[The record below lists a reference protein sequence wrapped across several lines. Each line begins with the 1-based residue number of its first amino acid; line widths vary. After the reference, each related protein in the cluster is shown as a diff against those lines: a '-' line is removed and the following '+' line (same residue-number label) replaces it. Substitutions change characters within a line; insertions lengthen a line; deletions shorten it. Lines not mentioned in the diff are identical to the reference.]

1 MFVRRCAGD
10 AREEK
15 SHGHSRMHYY
25 RFLNLPEVFNETARN
40 KRCWEGCWWKS
51 ESRSGAQQE
60 SASKTFTLTTT
71 TYRPPTKHSESLH
84 SFCIF
89 PSSNSLRTT
98 ITLLQTWFN
107 ARLLP
112 NLYFQVPLPRNC
124 GLPQGCNVLLECRRN
139 IVQSLIRLSTS
150 SRYTL
155 LSPPLSQTGLR
166 QPKCLFHR
174 RNPAVRRIFY
184 ATICFQVRWKK
195 NTRVLGIRPEVALCV
210 LLGAALYHKVL
221 DYGLYP
227 SQMAHSVC
235 LLVFSFNFPDLG
247 LPLYLTTVV

>member
-1 MFVRRCAGD
+1 MV
-10 AREEK
+10 
-15 SHGHSRMHYY
+15 SRI
-25 RFLNLPEVFNETARN
+25 ARN

-71 TYRPPTKHSESLH
+71 TYKPPTKHSKSLFFLH
-84 SFCIF
+84 FFVLKQNSY
-89 PSSNSLRTT
+89 SLRTT

-139 IVQSLIRLSTS
+139 IVQSLSFV
-150 SRYTL
+150 YPL
-155 LSPPLSQTGLR
+155 LQDTRCYLPPSPKQGYVN
-166 QPKCLFHR
+166 
-174 RNPAVRRIFY
+174 RNASFIAETQLCAAFSMPRFAFKSVG
-184 ATICFQVRWKK
+184 K